1 MTWILLAL
9 VLCSLVLAARLE
21 RPGIITLV
29 AIVLLAV
36 HMIRVLHRGDWFA
49 DAVSGSC
56 CYKCRPCFWR
66 RVKMPIARMSFA
78 IPVGGHKC
86 GSCNKPSEVEIVA
99 SN

>member
-49 DAVSGSC
+49 VAVTCVWLLLLQVSSMFLEEG
-56 CYKCRPCFWR
+56 
-66 RVKMPIARMSFA
+66 
-78 IPVGGHKC
+78 
-86 GSCNKPSEVEIVA
+86 
-99 SN
+99 